1 MCRMSVS
8 PFHCSICNHAYK
20 LEKNRDK
27 HELICGLIRRS
38 KSEIE
43 YDNSIHE
50 TMPSQKEMYIVLMEM
65 LKEYQK
71 TTSKMKE
78 LTKWCKVKKKK
89 LNVIDW
95 LFANYTPKD
104 NFRTFIDSIQLD
116 IDDLEIVLRSN
127 LIDGIFE
134 IMKMVFNEYE
144 DSEIPIKAFDQK
156 KNQLFVYIKK
166 KWEPISPNDL
176 SWFVEKMRDQLSLLY
191 EDWHQDNLKKMN
203 KCQAQE
209 LYIEKL
215 ANVNGKKNQNSELI
229 CGQIVQKIYNEIK
242 LNLSNIVEYEFTSD

>member
-1 MCRMSVS
+1 MSVG
-8 PFHCSICNHAYK
+8 PFHCSICNHPYK

-27 HELICGLIRRS
+27 HELICGLMRRS

-43 YDNSIHE
+43 YDNSIYE
-50 TMPSQKEMYIVLMEM
+50 TMPSQKEMYMVMMEM

-104 NFRTFIDSIQLD
+104 NFRTFVDSIQLD
-116 IDDLEIVLRSN
+116 IDDLNIVLRSN
-127 LIDGIFE
+127 LVDGIFE
-134 IMKMVFNEYE
+134 IMKMVFDEYE
-144 DSEIPIKAFDQK
+144 NSEIPIKAFDQK
-156 KNQLFVYIKK
+156 KNQLFVYVKK
-166 KWEPISPNDL
+166 KWEPISSSDL
-176 SWFVEKMRDQLSLLY
+176 SWFVEKMKDQLALLY
-191 EDWHQDNLKKMN
+191 EDWHQENLKKMN
-203 KCQAQE
+203 KCQAQD

-215 ANVNGKKNQNSELI
+215 ANVNGKTNQHTQLI

-242 LNLSNIVEYEFTSD
+242 LNLSNIVEYEFTND

>member
-1 MCRMSVS
+1 MSVS

-38 KSEIE
+38 KSEID

-95 LFANYTPKD
+95 LFANYTPKY

-116 IDDLEIVLRSN
+116 IDDLDIVLRSN
-127 LIDGIFE
+127 LVDGIFE

-215 ANVNGKKNQNSELI
+215 ANVNGKKNQHSELI

-242 LNLSNIVEYEFTSD
+242 LNLSNIVEYEFTND